1 MATIQPIV
9 DLTVSRPSRW
19 AVWFGRFEAWLER
32 VADRFNPILV
42 KECRQ
47 ALKSRQF
54 TITFALVLGCCWLW
68 SIYGVMM
75 VGPGVHFS
83 TGSAGLRMFSGYFAI
98 MAFPLLVVVPH
109 GAFRSLADER
119 DDRTFELLSITALG
133 PRQIVAG
140 KLGSAVVQML
150 VYLSAI
156 TPCLAFTYLLRG
168 IEAPTIMILV
178 VYMFFGSLGL
188 SMVALLA
195 ATLAQERHWQTLW
208 SAAVVLGLVMLFFF
222 VVGAGTEG
230 ITRER
235 IPFESPGFWYA
246 NVGMALTYSSYFAL
260 FLLAAAARLTFPSEN
275 RSTPLRI
282 VMLVQQLLL
291 TFGVAWGIAYQRTIS
306 DGFRDMAVFGIL
318 SMFVSVLP
326 LHWYFMG
333 LFMIGEMPRLS
344 NRAKRR
350 LPQSFLGRAFF
361 TWFNPGPASGYVFA
375 VTNLASGM
383 MLVLGAIAVWAGSQT
398 SPQVTT
404 PNPTRFGSSSNDIW
418 QIVYICL
425 LAFGYVAFYL
435 GLGRLVLGLL
445 RRVAPVGM
453 FLGVLIQVL
462 LLLIG
467 CIAPVLID
475 ELAGNHRYEYSLLY
489 VYNPPATFG
498 AVGRQML
505 TGGSETAVLIVLCSA
520 LAMFLA
526 NLRGIAEELRQVRAE
541 APRRVIEE
549 EEALHPKPVMVPI
562 NPFE

>member
-9 DLTVSRPSRW
+9 DSTTSRPSRW
-19 AVWFGRFEAWLER
+19 AAWFGRFEAWLER

-133 PRQIVAG
+133 PRQIIAG
-140 KLGSAVVQML
+140 KLGSAMVQML

-188 SMVALLA
+188 SMIALLA

-208 SAAVVLGLVMLFFF
+208 SAAVVLGLVVLFFF

-235 IPFESPGFWYA
+235 IPFESPGFWYL
-246 NVGMALTYSSYFAL
+246 NVGFALTYGSYFVL
-260 FLLAAAARLTFPSEN
+260 FFLAAAARLTFPSEN

-291 TFGVAWGIAYQRTIS
+291 TFGIAWGVAHQR
-306 DGFRDMAVFGIL
+306 GELRDIVLVAVLAPYLPIL
-318 SMFVSVLP
+318 A
-326 LHWYFMG
+326 LHWYVMG

-344 NRAKRR
+344 DRAKRR

-375 VTNLASGM
+375 LANLASGLALL
-383 MLVLGAIAVWAGSQT
+383 LVAIAVLVQT
-398 SPQVTT
+398 LSTGQRTAFA
-404 PNPTRFGSSSNDIW
+404 NNDLSRI
-418 QIVYICL
+418 IYICL

-435 GLGRLVLGLL
+435 RLGRLVLGLL

-489 VYNPPATFG
+489 VYNPPATFA

-505 TGGSETAVLIVLCSA
+505 AASSETVTLVVLCSA
-520 LAMFLA
+520 LAMFVL
-526 NLRGIAEELRQVRAE
+526 NLRGIADELRQVRAE

-549 EEALHPKPVMVPI
+549 EEALHPKPVVVPI